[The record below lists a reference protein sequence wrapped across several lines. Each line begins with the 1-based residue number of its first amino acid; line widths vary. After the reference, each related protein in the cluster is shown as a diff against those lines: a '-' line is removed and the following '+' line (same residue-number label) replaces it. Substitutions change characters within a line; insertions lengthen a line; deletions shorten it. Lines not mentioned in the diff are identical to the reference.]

1 MQILCRKN
9 ARRYSF
15 EALYTTNE
23 QSFLATEFSLVRFY
37 HERRK
42 FLCTW
47 GRLVMVVG
55 DRLWATYYA
64 TRFESNII
72 ARYTERMSMSRCYA
86 HWLSKSTIIVIP
98 SWFTRK
104 ESHCN
109 YSSMQ
114 WKLAWRKI
122 TLDWN
127 VFSSFLTTVS
137 LDHRMHFIIV
147 N

>member
-1 MQILCRKN
+1 MRRIYWRAKKRNNRLKISNNKVISQIPCRKN

-55 DRLWATYYA
+55 DRLWATYHA

-72 ARYTERMSMSRCYA
+72 ARYTERMSMSRCCA

-109 YSSMQ
+109 YGCNEN
-114 WKLAWRKI
+114 WRDVKQ
-122 TLDWN
+122 L
-127 VFSSFLTTVS
+127 S
-137 LDHRMHFIIV
+137 H
-147 N
+147 